1 MEFSTPSL
9 WVRAFGLLT
18 TAFTAVPAWS
28 EPSPVHAYGQRMEA
42 LFVRMDVNG
51 DRRLESGEVKGVTYL
66 ERRLERRDS
75 RGFLLLDDLRPATP
89 HPSGRRLQQRFRQ
102 ADRNGD
108 GQLDRDECRSLPWLN
123 RNFFVFDL
131 DADGG
136 LTLQELW
143 TVQRSLAPRP
153 PAP

>member
-51 DRRLESGEVKGVTYL
+51 DGRLESGEVKGVTYL

-102 ADRNGD
+102 ADRNGVD
-108 GQLDRDECRSLPWLN
+108 LN
-123 RNFFVFDL
+123 VFV
-131 DADGG
+131 A
-136 LTLQELW
+136 
-143 TVQRSLAPRP
+143 
-153 PAP
+153 